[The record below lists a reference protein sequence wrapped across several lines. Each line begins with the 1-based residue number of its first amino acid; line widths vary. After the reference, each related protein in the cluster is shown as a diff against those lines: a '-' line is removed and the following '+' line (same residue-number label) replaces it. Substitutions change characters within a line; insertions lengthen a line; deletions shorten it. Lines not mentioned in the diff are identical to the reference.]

1 MFDDLVLISGA
12 FQKMNPGFR
21 QPQIQK
27 LFLNKRLISELKYF
41 SKTAWTNEFKR
52 YIFNKGHSSNFNI
65 IQKICTVPNVTIKQ
79 LLFTW
84 QKFMQSLRE
93 PSFSK

>member
-27 LFLNKRLISELKYF
+27 LFINERLISGKLHGPMNLKGTF
-41 SKTAWTNEFKR
+41 LIRVIVQILT
-52 YIFNKGHSSNFNI
+52 
-65 IQKICTVPNVTIKQ
+65 
-79 LLFTW
+79 
-84 QKFMQSLRE
+84 
-93 PSFSK
+93 

>member
-27 LFLNKRLISELKYF
+27 LFINKRLISGKLHGPMNLQGTF
-41 SKTAWTNEFKR
+41 LIRVIVQILT
-52 YIFNKGHSSNFNI
+52 
-65 IQKICTVPNVTIKQ
+65 
-79 LLFTW
+79 
-84 QKFMQSLRE
+84 
-93 PSFSK
+93 